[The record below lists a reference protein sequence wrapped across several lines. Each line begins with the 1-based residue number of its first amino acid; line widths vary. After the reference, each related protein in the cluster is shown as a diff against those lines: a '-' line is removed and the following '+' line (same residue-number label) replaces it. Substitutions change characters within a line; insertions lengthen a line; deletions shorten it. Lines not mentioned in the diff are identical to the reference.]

1 MTSCSERG
9 FLCGCRFAA
18 AGQSHVFQWY
28 DEGQLT
34 PAEADCLYEQ
44 LAVLDLPR
52 INKLF
57 TDTMKAKVRTLYKPY
72 RPFAQAH

>member
-1 MTSCSERG
+1 
-9 FLCGCRFAA
+9 
-18 AGQSHVFQWY
+18 VFQWY

-34 PAEADCLYEQ
+34 PAEADGLYEQ

-57 TDTMKAKVRTLYKPY
+57 SDTMKAKVRTLYKPY
-72 RPFAQAH
+72 RPFAQAL